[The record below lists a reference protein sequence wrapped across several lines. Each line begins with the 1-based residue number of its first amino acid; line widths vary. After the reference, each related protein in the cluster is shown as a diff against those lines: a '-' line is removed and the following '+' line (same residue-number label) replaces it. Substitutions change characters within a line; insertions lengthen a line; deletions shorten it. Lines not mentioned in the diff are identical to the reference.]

1 MSVWRVGGGEFLRW
15 VVVGVGVVVPEDS
28 RVRVESWSL
37 IMRSS
42 AFKADS
48 TPVNA
53 FCSLFRRSRSCV
65 EFVKR

>member
-1 MSVWRVGGGEFLRW
+1 MSVWRVGGGEFVRW

-48 TPVNA
+48 TPVRA
-53 FCSLFRRSRSCV
+53 FCSLFRRSRSCGCW
-65 EFVKR
+65 